1 MSAKL
6 LIHIRNER
14 VPAIVFFQKWNQT
27 QEIGLAIHHQ
37 EIWVKVSSQSK
48 VDLKMTG
55 SFVLNSAKTKSVDTF
70 WIKLSFYIYKYLFSL
85 CSYFVPSRFPTSNLF
100 CNEKNSDA
108 KTFFLCRI
116 YVKKRRAP
124 FRCVRIQKNPYTYF
138 FIGLYVTRH
147 YQACFPPTPCCM
159 LSRPCKCPWLN
170 LNLTCHQGEAITYTY
185 SIDETEKKSCK
196 NSGIK

>member
-116 YVKKRRAP
+116 YVKKRKAP
-124 FRCVRIQKNPYTYF
+124 FRCVRIQKKLLLIFLLGFMSLDT
-138 FIGLYVTRH
+138 TRLVFH
-147 YQACFPPTPCCM
+147 QHRVACFQD
-159 LSRPCKCPWLN
+159 LASVHGL
-170 LNLTCHQGEAITYTY
+170 I
-185 SIDETEKKSCK
+185 
-196 NSGIK
+196 

>member
-70 WIKLSFYIYKYLFSL
+70 WIKQLSFYIYKYLLFMFLFRSIPFSHL
-85 CSYFVPSRFPTSNLF
+85 KLI
-100 CNEKNSDA
+100 
-108 KTFFLCRI
+108 L
-116 YVKKRRAP
+116 
-124 FRCVRIQKNPYTYF
+124 Q
-138 FIGLYVTRH
+138 
-147 YQACFPPTPCCM
+147 
-159 LSRPCKCPWLN
+159 
-170 LNLTCHQGEAITYTY
+170 
-185 SIDETEKKSCK
+185 
-196 NSGIK
+196 